1 MDTPATKEPGAEKI
15 PADMIVQNLLLT
27 SLLSSPFNPR
37 GKYSRD
43 PEKLKELAAD
53 IKMHGVQQA
62 ILVRPDGA
70 GKYEIVFGTRR
81 VEASKIAGKETVPAV
96 VRELSAEEAMT
107 LAMVENLQRT
117 DIHFMEEAAGFKKLL
132 SGGVAP
138 KTVAEMV
145 GKPEVYVHLR
155 MALNNLNLKWTAEA
169 YKGTLLLGS
178 ALMLARLTPGA
189 QLAAWKEFNRYGMNE
204 DGNFGAAAIGRFLER
219 HVMTLLSKASFPID
233 SADLVPAAGSCT
245 TCPKRSG
252 ASPMLFPDIKE
263 TDTCTDAEC
272 YGNKCRAFLE
282 LRKKELP
289 GALEIAS
296 REGLGYSERD
306 QLRKKKV
313 ILARQEYEKG
323 GWTESLKDSCEHTK
337 EALIVA
343 GTGLGK
349 SRYVC
354 AEEGCKLHGSRRS
367 AGGRVVNRT
376 PGIMNEERKRQVEQ
390 LWQRRTDKAVRMVV
404 HAAVRAGQAKT
415 KDAFA
420 SISLEAFRFIV
431 KECAYALRPQQDG
444 VKYFEDFWPLPKG
457 AKASD
462 DYRSG
467 HLDKLIHSAPDRPT
481 LLRILSDL
489 TVAQDVAGK
498 FSDGEKIEELAKA
511 YLVPIKKVSAPV
523 EKEWNEKKR
532 ASYEKRD
539 KRLAGERA
547 SVKELPGAGK
557 KGKMLKA
564 TEAKLK
570 DQAGRL
576 AADQKKIDG
585 EVERIKART
594 IGKMCRH
601 CGCTEARACLVDGVP
616 CSWVVK
622 PKKVK
627 GEIIAGVCSNPECV
641 VKENMAKGTTEPQ
654 SEEV

>member
-1 MDTPATKEPGAEKI
+1 MEITDTRTMTVEYVPLAALVP
-15 PADMIVQNLLLT
+15 
-27 SLLSSPFNPR
+27 SPFNPR
-37 GKYSRD
+37 GKHSRD
-43 PEKLKELAAD
+43 PEQLKELAAD
-53 IKMHGVQQA
+53 IAVHGVQQA

-81 VEASKIAGKETVPAV
+81 AEASKMAGRETIPAV
-96 VRELSAEEAMT
+96 VRELSAEEALT

-117 DIHFMEEAAGFKKLL
+117 DIHFMDEAAGFKKLL

-138 KTVAEMV
+138 KTVGEMV

-155 MALNNLNLKWTAEA
+155 MALNNLNPKWTAEA

-178 ALMLARLTPGA
+178 ALMLARLTTGA
-189 QLAAWKEFNRYGMNE
+189 QIAAWREMHQYGMNE
-204 DGNFGAAAIGRFLER
+204 DGNFGAAAIRRFLDR
-219 HVMTLLSKASFPID
+219 NVMTVLSKAPFPTD
-233 SADLVPAAGSCT
+233 SADLIPAAGTCT
-245 TCPKRSG
+245 ICPKRSG

-272 YGNKCRAFLE
+272 YGNKCRAYLE

-289 GALEIAS
+289 GAVEIAS
-296 REGLGYSERD
+296 TGGLAYNDRD
-306 QLRKKKV
+306 RLAKKKV
-313 ILARQEYEKG
+313 ILPRQEYGRG
-323 GWTESLKDSCEHTK
+323 GWTESFKDACEHTK
-337 EALIVA
+337 EGIIVA
-343 GTGLGK
+343 GDGMGK
-349 SRYVC
+349 SKYVC
-354 AEEGCKLHGSRRS
+354 AEEGCKVHGSRRS

-404 HAAVRAGQAKT
+404 HAAVRAGQAKA

-420 SISLEAFRFIV
+420 SIPLEAFRFIV

-467 HLDKLIHSAPDRPT
+467 LDKLMAAAPDRPT

-489 TVAQDVAGK
+489 TVAQDVAAK

-532 ASYEKRD
+532 LSYEKRD

-547 SVKELPGAGK
+547 SVKKKAGAGK

-594 IGKMCRH
+594 MGNMCRH

-616 CSWVVK
+616 CSWIVK

-627 GEIIAGVCSNPECV
+627 GEMIAGVCSNPECMTKESQAGSAL
-641 VKENMAKGTTEPQ
+641 VKVTYEPQ

>member
-1 MDTPATKEPGAEKI
+1 MTVEQVPLAWLVP
-15 PADMIVQNLLLT
+15 
-27 SLLSSPFNPR
+27 SPYNPR

-43 PEKLKELAAD
+43 PEQLKELAAD
-53 IKMHGVQQA
+53 IAVHGVQQA

-81 VEASKIAGKETVPAV
+81 ADASKMAGKETIPAV
-96 VRELSAEEAMT
+96 VREMSAEEALT
-107 LAMVENLQRT
+107 LAMVENLQRA
-117 DIHFMEEAAGFKKLL
+117 DIHFMDEAAGFKKLL

-323 GWTESLKDSCEHTK
+323 G
-337 EALIVA
+337 
-343 GTGLGK
+343 
-349 SRYVC
+349 
-354 AEEGCKLHGSRRS
+354 
-367 AGGRVVNRT
+367 
-376 PGIMNEERKRQVEQ
+376 
-390 LWQRRTDKAVRMVV
+390 
-404 HAAVRAGQAKT
+404 
-415 KDAFA
+415 
-420 SISLEAFRFIV
+420 
-431 KECAYALRPQQDG
+431 
-444 VKYFEDFWPLPKG
+444 
-457 AKASD
+457 
-462 DYRSG
+462 
-467 HLDKLIHSAPDRPT
+467 
-481 LLRILSDL
+481 
-489 TVAQDVAGK
+489 
-498 FSDGEKIEELAKA
+498 
-511 YLVPIKKVSAPV
+511 
-523 EKEWNEKKR
+523 
-532 ASYEKRD
+532 
-539 KRLAGERA
+539 
-547 SVKELPGAGK
+547 
-557 KGKMLKA
+557 
-564 TEAKLK
+564 
-570 DQAGRL
+570 
-576 AADQKKIDG
+576 
-585 EVERIKART
+585 
-594 IGKMCRH
+594 
-601 CGCTEARACLVDGVP
+601 
-616 CSWVVK
+616 
-622 PKKVK
+622 
-627 GEIIAGVCSNPECV
+627 
-641 VKENMAKGTTEPQ
+641 
-654 SEEV
+654 